1 MKGGRR
7 PARPA
12 ERSTLPE
19 HPPDAPVVASFVP
32 MDDAQRVHLV
42 LLRGGRGEGDA
53 PAAAPLPRG
62 ALRVIPGGPAGD
74 VQAAIEETV
83 QAARRMRE
91 EIEARI
97 AKALEY
103 LF

>member
-1 MKGGRR
+1 
-7 PARPA
+7 
-12 ERSTLPE
+12 
-19 HPPDAPVVASFVP
+19 
-32 MDDAQRVHLV
+32 MDDAPEVHLV
-42 LLRGGRGEGDA
+42 LLRGGRNEGDA
-53 PAAAPLPRG
+53 PLGRPPLPRE

-83 QAARRMRE
+83 QAARQMRL

-97 AKALEY
+97 AKALEE

>member
-1 MKGGRR
+1 M
-7 PARPA
+7 
-12 ERSTLPE
+12 E
-19 HPPDAPVVASFVP
+19 DAPRGS
-32 MDDAQRVHLV
+32 HLV
-42 LLRGGRGEGDA
+42 LLRGGRTPEDGDGTER
-53 PAAAPLPRG
+53 LLQRED
-62 ALRVIPGGPAGD
+62 LRVIPGGPDGD

-97 AKALEY
+97 ARALEE

>member
-1 MKGGRR
+1 
-7 PARPA
+7 
-12 ERSTLPE
+12 
-19 HPPDAPVVASFVP
+19 
-32 MDDAQRVHLV
+32 MDDAPRVHLV
-42 LLRGGRGEGDA
+42 VLKGGRSEADGQPTARG
-53 PAAAPLPRG
+53 LPRE

-83 QAARRMRE
+83 QAGRRMRR

-97 AKALEY
+97 ARELEE